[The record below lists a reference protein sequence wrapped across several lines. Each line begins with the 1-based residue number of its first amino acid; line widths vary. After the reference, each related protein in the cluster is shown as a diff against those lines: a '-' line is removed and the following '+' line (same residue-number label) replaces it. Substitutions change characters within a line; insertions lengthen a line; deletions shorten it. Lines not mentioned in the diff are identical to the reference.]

1 MVKRK
6 GQAARALLGVRF
18 CQDQMVCCFSDLALL
33 HFVGLRAWCLPI
45 PDASHL
51 LPHIRDRGCWHW
63 RLLLSTCRDYNGA
76 DWAQCESP
84 STLDGLSELLL
95 FASNSL
101 LRSQWVYSGN
111 QELVVQRRRFTGWQ
125 RVKKL
130 GQGPTPCPE
139 GPEGSLSRITVG
151 CWLLGKPT
159 LTRVSLL
166 LLKCAVHL
174 NSEQP
179 VPTCSALNHALHV
192 LNFNRPH

>member
-33 HFVGLRAWCLPI
+33 HFVGLEHGAFHPWCLP
-45 PDASHL
+45 PASSHQRQRML
-51 LPHIRDRGCWHW
+51 TL

-130 GQGPTPCPE
+130 GQGANTMPWRSR
-139 GPEGSLSRITVG
+139 GSLSRITVG

-166 LLKCAVHL
+166 LLKCVL
-174 NSEQP
+174 FTFNLEQP